1 MLAPLAEHT
10 TLSLRVLARRPLD
23 LAALGELRT
32 VPAPVGDLLRAVV
45 ARRLAFVVTGGTGT
59 GKTTL
64 LGALLG
70 EVGPAE
76 RLLVIEDAPELVVA
90 HPHLVRLVTR
100 PANVEGAGEVG
111 LRELV
116 RQALRMRPDR
126 LVVGEFRGA
135 EMVELLVA
143 LNTGH
148 EGSAA
153 TLHANS
159 AADVPARFAR
169 SARSRGC
176 RRPPSPAW
184 WRARSTSSCI
194 CGAATAGGGR
204 LPRSPCSSGSA
215 TSWQWRRPGRPGP
228 VSARPRR
235 CCGAVLAGGRHELG
249 TLAGAGGSARPPAG
263 SSARPR
269 AARHPDGWSAAGGAR
284 AAAPPLVPSAVPKGA
299 IVVAG
304 GGAIVLAVAVLGG
317 PALAAAA
324 AALLGLGAV
333 LLRDLLRRREHTAR
347 QRDLLAGVQALV
359 AEFESGAGPPV
370 ALEAAAEA
378 GPRVRADFAAAAAAA
393 ARGGAA
399 ADVLCA
405 CGDGALR
412 AVGHAWRLGDDTGA
426 PLAGVLGRVAADL
439 AAAQEQRRTVAVA
452 LAGPRSSAAVL
463 SGLPLLGIGLGVA
476 MGARPLPFLLA
487 TAPGRLLCCLGVL
500 LDVAGVLWM
509 RRLLRR
515 AEQQ

>member
-1 MLAPLAEHT
+1 M
-10 TLSLRVLARRPLD
+10 
-23 LAALGELRT
+23 
-32 VPAPVGDLLRAVV
+32 
-45 ARRLAFVVTGGTGT
+45 
-59 GKTTL
+59 
-64 LGALLG
+64 
-70 EVGPAE
+70 
-76 RLLVIEDAPELVVA
+76 
-90 HPHLVRLVTR
+90 
-100 PANVEGAGEVG
+100 
-111 LRELV
+111 
-116 RQALRMRPDR
+116 
-126 LVVGEFRGA
+126 
-135 EMVELLVA
+135 
-143 LNTGH
+143 
-148 EGSAA
+148 
-153 TLHANS
+153 
-159 AADVPARFAR
+159 VPARPRPR
-169 SARSRGC
+169 SV
-176 RRPPSPAW
+176 PSP
-184 WRARSTSSCI
+184 
-194 CGAATAGGGR
+194 
-204 LPRSPCSSGSA
+204 
-215 TSWQWRRPGRPGP
+215 
-228 VSARPRR
+228 
-235 CCGAVLAGGRHELG
+235 
-249 TLAGAGGSARPPAG
+249 
-263 SSARPR
+263 
-269 AARHPDGWSAAGGAR
+269 
-284 AAAPPLVPSAVPKGA
+284 VPKGA
-299 IVVAG
+299 IAVAG
-304 GGAIVLAVAVLGG
+304 GGAIVLAVAVFGG

-393 ARGGAA
+393 ARGSSA

-452 LAGPRSSAAVL
+452 LAGPRSSAALL